1 VTDRLPRKDLT
12 LAAAAWPIERHASW
26 DALADKLARWAGEA
40 AEAGADIAVLPE
52 YAGLEAAFIGP
63 GRGLDTAGWCAR
75 AADAVPRYA
84 ALCATLAQDH
94 GLTLLSGSL
103 PADAGGALVN
113 RACLCRPDG
122 RVLPVDKQVLTPWER
137 DHTPL
142 APGPALPVLAAPE
155 GRIATLICY
164 DAEFPP
170 LARALAADILL
181 VPSCTEAAHGATRV
195 EVAARARA
203 LEGQG
208 VAVLAPLLGAVP
220 DCEIVDANTGTAA
233 VFAPP
238 DAPFPADGILARGA
252 PDTPGWVVATLPA
265 GVLDA
270 TRRHGAVTPRADMDV
285 AEARARAATQGAGG
299 SLLP

>member
-1 VTDRLPRKDLT
+1 MTEALPPRALT

-26 DALADKLARWAGEA
+26 DALAGKLARWVSEA

-52 YAGLEAAFIGP
+52 YAGLEAAFTGP
-63 GRGLDTAGWCAR
+63 DRRLDTAGWCAR
-75 AADAVPRYA
+75 AADAAPRYA

-94 GLTLLSGSL
+94 ALTLLSGSL
-103 PADAGGALVN
+103 PAGTGGALVN

-122 RVLPVDKQVLTPWER
+122 RVLPVDKQILTPWER

-142 APGPALPVLAAPE
+142 APGPALPALETPE
-155 GRIATLICY
+155 GRLATLICY

-181 VPSCTEAAHGATRV
+181 VPSCTEAAHGAARV

-220 DCEIVDANTGTAA
+220 DCEIVDANTGTAGI
-233 VFAPP
+233 FAPP
-238 DAPFPADGILARGA
+238 DTPFPPGGILARGV
-252 PDTPGWVVATLPA
+252 PDTPGWVTATLAA
-265 GVLDA
+265 GALGA
-270 TRRHGAVTPRADMDV
+270 TRRHGAVTPRADMAG
-285 AEARARAATQGAGG
+285 AEARARHATPGERPA
-299 SLLP
+299 LRP